1 MGMGREVVMVVVE
14 GVSEVV
20 AGFWRARKAEVAKAF
35 EGKTN
40 MHVLSSTHSR
50 PRG

>member
-1 MGMGREVVMVVVE
+1 MVSME
-14 GVSEVV
+14 GGSASEEV
-20 AGFWRARKAEVAKAF
+20 AGFWRAINAERAAAF
-35 EGKTN
+35 VGKTN

>member
-1 MGMGREVVMVVVE
+1 MVVVE
-14 GVSEVV
+14 GVSASEEVV